1 MPTTTASWRP
11 STYLKSDGKAA
22 SIGNSVD
29 PGLPKIVVIP
39 RARNS
44 SKAASRIVVAV
55 RRPLLGLVA
64 LTLLVVRVAAWAIGL
79 PPLLDRTEPRSLF
92 RELEDRIEI
101 EIAVIGAE
109 AA

>member
-11 STYLKSDGKAA
+11 STYLKSDGKSA

-29 PGLPKIVVIP
+29 PGLPKMVVIP

-44 SKAASRIVVAV
+44 SNAASRIVVAE
-55 RRPLLGLVA
+55 RRDFAGCSSFGFASFP
-64 LTLLVVRVAAWAIGL
+64 VRVAACAIGL
-79 PPLLDRTEPRSLF
+79 PPLLDRAEARSLL

-101 EIAVIGAE
+101 EIAVIGA
-109 AA
+109 